1 MLKRYK
7 MYYSEAVGKIEMYL
21 LCQKYH
27 MSGCVQYEQNSEMMV
42 ELYGEERKIVDF
54 MPIKINIEENA
65 VHFYNKKY
73 CQHRKEKSRSAKPNK
88 NSRISRKKWYLETSH

>member
-7 MYYSEAVGKIEMYL
+7 MYYNEAVGKIEMYL

-42 ELYGEERKIVDF
+42 ELYGEERKIIDF
-54 MPIKINIEENA
+54 MPILEKYFNRKPCKVIEMTGDPDYG
-65 VHFYNKKY
+65 VGDF
-73 CQHRKEKSRSAKPNK
+73 
-88 NSRISRKKWYLETSH
+88 RIG